1 MKSKN
6 FHWLILLVILF
17 AVIAAWLSFPIF
29 FEWLI
34 TKHFLIDPEK
44 YGQKFGAVGDTYGSL
59 NTLISSIAL
68 CAVAYSTWLQVTSL
82 NETREANTNQLRLAK
97 QAHDEQVKESKNAIF
112 TTKFYGLLNLKNEKF
127 HHLGVSING
136 EHKSAYDL
144 FGEIGLAFIDLLEGD
159 WKDVE
164 KLDKSILRNG
174 YLETIAKYEKT
185 VAQIFSYFLI
195 YGDILTLIK
204 NSEQTEED
212 KRFFKTVLSNSMAG
226 QEQMVILWM
235 GAFYHEINVFLKDS
249 DLIGQFYAEQYIP
262 FARKFHRASHFGPEA
277 WKKVFDKENPA

>member
-1 MKSKN
+1 MNKKN

-82 NETREANTNQLRLAK
+82 NETREANTNQLQLAK

-127 HHLGVSING
+127 HHLGISING
-136 EHKSAYDL
+136 EHKTPYDIFAEL
-144 FGEIGLAFIDLLEGD
+144 GLSFIELLEGE

-164 KLDKSILRNG
+164 KLDKAIIKRG
-174 YLETIAKYEKT
+174 YLDTINKYEKSF
-185 VAQIFSYFLI
+185 AQFFSYFLI

-204 NSEQTEED
+204 SSELTEED
-212 KRFFKTVLSNSMAG
+212 KKFFKTVLSNSMAG
-226 QEQMVILWM
+226 QEQIVILWL
-235 GAFYHEINVFLKDS
+235 GAFYNEIIAFLEDS
-249 DLIGQFYAEQYIP
+249 DLISQFYGELYFP
-262 FARKFHRASHFGPEA
+262 FVRKFHRASHFGPEL
-277 WKKVFDKENPA
+277 WKKVFDTENSA